1 MSARSISA
9 TLLLITGLSLSG
21 CESLPTPFAPQA
33 VSPKPPRT
41 EPVITES
48 TPTDPEP
55 LPPQALPAATD
66 LNWEPSLEAP
76 LAQLEAQLTRQQE
89 DGSSQL
95 AINETL
101 SNIAYLY
108 DAELYLLFK
117 DTLDYLP
124 PRAQKHEVDVQNR
137 WLDQRQQ
144 VMTQAFLVD
153 QDGEIARYTAGQ
165 AFIAETR
172 KRIEELEDLRRLIV
186 IE

>member
-1 MSARSISA
+1 MRARSISA
-9 TLLLITGLSLSG
+9 TILLITGLGLSG
-21 CESLPTPFAPQA
+21 CESLPAPFAQPT
-33 VSPKPPRT
+33 PKPPRS
-41 EPVITES
+41 EPVIAES
-48 TPTDPEP
+48 TPRTPVP
-55 LPPQALPAATD
+55 LSEQALPAATD
-66 LNWEPSLEAP
+66 LNWEPSLKAP

-165 AFIAETR
+165 AFISETR

>member
-9 TLLLITGLSLSG
+9 AVLLITGLGLSG
-21 CESLPTPFAPQA
+21 CETLPGSFTQTT
-33 VSPKPPRT
+33 PKPPRA
-41 EPVITES
+41 EPIVAES
-48 TPTDPEP
+48 TPTLLEP
-55 LPPQALPAATD
+55 MPSQALPAATD

-76 LAQLEAQLTRQQE
+76 LAQLKAQLTQQQE
-89 DGSSQL
+89 NGGSQL
-95 AINETL
+95 EINETL
-101 SNIAYLY
+101 ANIAYLY

-124 PRAQKHEVDVQNR
+124 PRAQQHEVEVQNR

-172 KRIEELEDLRRLIV
+172 KRIEELQNLRKLIV